1 MANEIQN
8 EPQEQEIDLIDLM
21 SRACRWTGN
30 LIVKVFNTIL
40 YFLIRNRYWY
50 LLLLAII
57 AIVTVLGHKI
67 TTKQYTCRMIVET
80 QRIDASDVINLI
92 NQWNNNNNNN
102 NIKAMRGCYMLD
114 FNKDGIADKIEDY
127 TGRVITDTSI
137 LNKRMSRR
145 FVIEAE
151 LYNATDKNVL
161 DDVKT
166 KLFEYLNNDPWVIN
180 RNEIIIGE
188 QKNMIARIEKEI
200 AQLDSLKS
208 TEYFKDNNQYKL
220 DKNGGL
226 MMVNEKDKH
235 LYHNDIISLLS
246 LKQSIER
253 NLYNEPFKVIQDFSE
268 PSQED
273 NNMSAIAKKVS
284 FIILVF
290 GSLIILLI
298 DNRKKIKPLIEK
310 ADKK

>member
-92 NQWNNNNNNN
+92 NQWNNNNN

>member
-8 EPQEQEIDLIDLM
+8 EPQEQEIDLIDLIG
-21 SRACRWTGN
+21 RACRWTGN
-30 LIVKVFNTIL
+30 LILKVFNTVL
-40 YFLIRNRYWY
+40 YFLVRNRYWY

-92 NQWNNNNNNN
+92 NQWNNNNN

-268 PSQED
+268 PPQED

>member
-8 EPQEQEIDLIDLM
+8 EPQEQEIDLIDLIG
-21 SRACRWTGN
+21 RACRWTGN
-30 LIVKVFNTIL
+30 LIVKVFNTVL
-40 YFLIRNRYWY
+40 YFLVRNRYWY

-92 NQWNNNNNNN
+92 NQWNNNNN